1 MNFYLLYSD
10 DKSLVNK
17 ELDNIKN
24 RLSISRNDIIYYDIE
39 DISGVL
45 EEALTMSMFS
55 LNKLIVIDATAY
67 LKKKK
72 NISDIKL
79 LEDYFSNYNKNNYLV
94 FLSYGANI
102 DNNKKLVK
110 LIKDNG
116 EIKKLEIS
124 NEYLTSYILNYISS
138 NGYKINMEDI
148 TFLLNKSG
156 RNINNITNELDKL
169 MLYKINDKFINRD
182 DISSLIIDSSEDSIY
197 DLVNAIL
204 NNNTEKGIRLYNK
217 FILSGMDPSQIMVI
231 LSSQIRLLFQVKRLY
246 SYGKKKEDIAKILD
260 IKNIYRVKH
269 LINDSY
275 YYSEGMLLK
284 YLYKLAELD
293 KEIKLG
299 TKDGKVFLELFI
311 LGKDL
316 V

>member
-67 LKKKK
+67 LFEKK

-182 DISSLIIDSSEDSIY
+182 DISSLIIDSSEASIY